1 VRPVSLLNSSR
12 IDCVYA
18 CVCVCVCVYVYLVSR
33 CVLECGELTAL
44 KELFDAKGE
53 TVSADLK
60 KLVGKVE

>member
-1 VRPVSLLNSSR
+1 M
-12 IDCVYA
+12 CV
-18 CVCVCVCVYVYLVSR
+18 CMCVCVCVYLVAR